1 MMFGVAVLASLSIT
15 LKQDSMQGS
24 WILNLGL
31 YIRVAA
37 QASVWHGLVG
47 PEGHVALATVLSDAG
62 MGSDPGILSAS
73 LGIEI
78 TRVEHG
84 ITRNDLSKDQNDQC
98 DECTDQGKW
107 G

>member
-37 QASVWHGLVG
+37 QASV
-47 PEGHVALATVLSDAG
+47 
-62 MGSDPGILSAS
+62 
-73 LGIEI
+73 
-78 TRVEHG
+78 
-84 ITRNDLSKDQNDQC
+84 
-98 DECTDQGKW
+98 
-107 G
+107 